1 MRGCEAESGHR
12 MDFEE
17 RQPRP
22 ALGRNRS
29 GRLGGGWGELGGGQL
44 QRRRVT
50 PPILSV
56 LERGT
61 AAAAQ
66 HEIWAGPWPRTTTTG
81 EEMLGRCADTG
92 RRGGGGRARGDQDH
106 SAASAVRLPPG
117 DTPHD
122 AVHRRGDPPGIAHR
136 GATCQSCC
144 DCHPRGRQ
152 DSAASRDRR
161 GPRRGRRARQWCRC
175 QSYPVEVAAGHRRR
189 ALRGR
194 EVVDGQLAV
203 APCPGA
209 HGALHYSWI
218 YGTSGR
224 MTRFGTR
231 GWMATPPIGDASR
244 GGAVPAVGAPA
255 AGAASLPPSRTGG
268 GDASSSTDGRC

>member
-1 MRGCEAESGHR
+1 MRSASHAR
-12 MDFEE
+12 LWEE
-17 RQPRP
+17 TG
-22 ALGRNRS
+22 AVGWEV
-29 GRLGGGWGELGGGQL
+29 GGGSSVVASCNDGVSPPPSFRFLREEPQPPRNMRFGRGRGPAPLPQARRCSGDALTRGGE
-44 QRRRVT
+44 
-50 PPILSV
+50 
-56 LERGT
+56 
-61 AAAAQ
+61 
-66 HEIWAGPWPRTTTTG
+66 
-81 EEMLGRCADTG
+81 
-92 RRGGGGRARGDQDH
+92 GGGGRARGDQDH

-117 DTPHD
+117 DTPHH

-136 GATCQSCC
+136 GAPRQSCC

-189 ALRGR
+189 APRGR

-203 APCPGA
+203 APCPGS